1 MAALPEG
8 GVMAFLGLSRF
19 PRALHLPGELL

>member
-8 GVMAFLGLSRF
+8 GVMAFLGLLRF
-19 PRALHLPGELL
+19 PWALHMPGELL